1 MGCHF
6 LGSNSPRPRAAA
18 DPAAPTKAA
27 AVLGSADAA
36 AAARSWSRGVMLWIE
51 RRATSPPPSAPL
63 PQPRLL
69 LSRGAR
75 EYTAKMLCT
84 PLTSLWFVRYHLPW
98 FSVVRHRP
106 VIRIVLLRLPPIEP
120 VFLFYAF
127 CGHLMK
133 G

>member
-1 MGCHF
+1 
-6 LGSNSPRPRAAA
+6 
-18 DPAAPTKAA
+18 
-27 AVLGSADAA
+27 
-36 AAARSWSRGVMLWIE
+36 ML
-51 RRATSPPPSAPL
+51 
-63 PQPRLL
+63 
-69 LSRGAR
+69 
-75 EYTAKMLCT
+75 YT

-106 VIRIVLLRLPPIEP
+106 VIRIALLRLPPIEP

>member
-1 MGCHF
+1 MAF
-6 LGSNSPRPRAAA
+6 ITVET
-18 DPAAPTKAA
+18 AP
-27 AVLGSADAA
+27 
-36 AAARSWSRGVMLWIE
+36 
-51 RRATSPPPSAPL
+51 PPPSAPL

-127 CGHLMK
+127 CVHLMK

>member
-1 MGCHF
+1 MDVMREAASKLEMASRSRPCCPNQGCCCPW
-6 LGSNSPRPRAAA
+6 LRRRRRRRTLVVMRG
-18 DPAAPTKAA
+18 DDVETAP
-27 AVLGSADAA
+27 
-36 AAARSWSRGVMLWIE
+36 
-51 RRATSPPPSAPL
+51 PPPSAPL

-84 PLTSLWFVRYHLPW
+84 PLTSLWFVRYHFPW
-98 FSVVRHRP
+98 FPVVRHRP
-106 VIRIVLLRLPPIEP
+106 VIHIVLLRLSPIEP

>member
-1 MGCHF
+1 MPPSRCRAISLCRLCQTSFSEPLTRRAVSLRYKSRRGCH
-6 LGSNSPRPRAAA
+6 GIR
-18 DPAAPTKAA
+18 
-27 AVLGSADAA
+27 
-36 AAARSWSRGVMLWIE
+36 
-51 RRATSPPPSAPL
+51 
-63 PQPRLL
+63 
-69 LSRGAR
+69 
-75 EYTAKMLCT
+75 CT